1 MTASDDGT
9 ANLWNP
15 STGECAQ
22 TLTGH
27 GAVVK
32 SVGFFSRWHGYLGC
46 LGDGAAKLW
55 NPSTVECTH
64 DRHEAV

>member
-1 MTASDDGT
+1 MTASEDGT
-9 ANLWNP
+9 ANLWKP

-27 GAVVK
+27 G
-32 SVGFFSRWHGYLGC
+32 SVRWHGYLGC
-46 LGDGAAKLW
+46 LGDGAAKLL